1 MVRSRE
7 AKLVVRPNGQNE
19 LYRYGSDPDER
30 ENVYGE
36 AGASAIQAALHER
49 LLHWYVN
56 TTGIAP
62 VDKDPR
68 TPPPYY
74 VSRRAPDPNWQR
86 TLLDR

>member
-1 MVRSRE
+1 MVRTRE

-19 LYRYGSDPDER
+19 LYRYDTDPQER
-30 ENVYGE
+30 ENLYGE
-36 AGASAIQAALHER
+36 GGTATLQAALHER

-62 VDKDPR
+62 FEKDQRNPPPFYVTR
-68 TPPPYY
+68 TPPP
-74 VSRRAPDPNWQR
+74 ADWQR